1 MVMRQ
6 FSAKLPKI
14 KYKLMRIKWT
24 ETTQYHSKKKRQTYK
39 EQCPVK
45 REPTYLSALD
55 LETQV
60 YVDETG
66 FAPSGFREYAYA
78 PKGICVEDKVPSNR
92 YKCTTLIAARIEQCF
107 TAPLLFEG
115 SCDGLVFNTWLQEML
130 CPLLDD
136 RHVVILDNASFHKSS
151 QTVAL
156 IEGYGA
162 SLLFLP
168 PYSPKLN
175 PIEKDFANIKRM
187 RQYNAEASID
197 EIIRMYK

>member
-60 YVDETG
+60 RGKILVYVDETG
-66 FAPSGFREYAYA
+66 FARASFREYAYA
-78 PKGICVEDKVPSNR
+78 PKGICVEDRVSSN
-92 YKCTTLIAARIEQCF
+92 
-107 TAPLLFEG
+107 
-115 SCDGLVFNTWLQEML
+115 
-130 CPLLDD
+130 
-136 RHVVILDNASFHKSS
+136 
-151 QTVAL
+151 
-156 IEGYGA
+156 
-162 SLLFLP
+162 
-168 PYSPKLN
+168 
-175 PIEKDFANIKRM
+175 
-187 RQYNAEASID
+187 
-197 EIIRMYK
+197 